1 MNAANGYPVS
11 RRARIRRTIALM
23 QQRMREQR
31 GMLLAPRQEL
41 AAARQLARTHRRLEV
56 MRQQLR

>member
-1 MNAANGYPVS
+1 
-11 RRARIRRTIALM
+11 M

-56 MRQQLR
+56 MRRQLR